1 MYYRLIN
8 KEQWHS
14 VQGEIIMKCQF
25 CNVEMVYKP
34 NMRGIL
40 DYSYLEVPDFNTLI
54 VDYTKEVEEDCLI
67 FKIKRKKADRLII
80 KPMYYVCPKCG
91 QIITKIP
98 DDMIDDVIEAEK

>member
-1 MYYRLIN
+1 MIIN

-25 CNVEMVYKP
+25 CNIEMIYKP

-98 DDMIDDVIEAEK
+98 DEMIDDVIEAEK

>member
-1 MYYRLIN
+1 MLK
-8 KEQWHS
+8 KE
-14 VQGEIIMKCQF
+14 IFMKCQF
-25 CNVEMVYKP
+25 CNVEMVHKP

>member
-1 MYYRLIN
+1 MIIN

-25 CNVEMVYKP
+25 CNIEMIYKP

>member
-1 MYYRLIN
+1 
-8 KEQWHS
+8 
-14 VQGEIIMKCQF
+14 MKCQS

-40 DYSYLEVPDFNTLI
+40 DYSYLAASDFNTLM
-54 VDYTKEVEEDCLI
+54 VDYTEEVEEDFL
-67 FKIKRKKADRLII
+67 FFKRKRKIADSLII

-98 DDMIDDVIEAEK
+98 DEMIDDVIEAEK

>member
-40 DYSYLEVPDFNTLI
+40 DYSYLDFSF
-54 VDYTKEVEEDCLI
+54 V
-67 FKIKRKKADRLII
+67 
-80 KPMYYVCPKCG
+80 
-91 QIITKIP
+91 
-98 DDMIDDVIEAEK
+98 

>member
-1 MYYRLIN
+1 
-8 KEQWHS
+8 
-14 VQGEIIMKCQF
+14 MKCQF

-40 DYSYLEVPDFNTLI
+40 DYSYLAASDFNTLM
-54 VDYTKEVEEDCLI
+54 VDYTEEVEEDFL
-67 FKIKRKKADRLII
+67 FFKRKRKIADSLII

-98 DDMIDDVIEAEK
+98 DEMIDDVIEAEK

>member
-1 MYYRLIN
+1 MIIN

-54 VDYTKEVEEDCLI
+54 VDYTKELEEDCLI

-98 DDMIDDVIEAEK
+98 DEMIDDVIEAEK

>member
-25 CNVEMVYKP
+25 CNVEMIYKP

>member
-1 MYYRLIN
+1 MIIN

-25 CNVEMVYKP
+25 CNVEMIYKP

>member
-1 MYYRLIN
+1 
-8 KEQWHS
+8 
-14 VQGEIIMKCQF
+14 MKCQF

-40 DYSYLEVPDFNTLI
+40 DYSYLAASDFNTLM
-54 VDYTKEVEEDCLI
+54 VDYTEEVEEDFL
-67 FKIKRKKADRLII
+67 FFKRKKKIADSLII

-98 DDMIDDVIEAEK
+98 DEMIDDVIKAEK